1 MCKKGD
7 VTLEMKR
14 RYKRNWYLS
23 NKKRVAEHTR
33 RYWAKRL
40 KIDNKG
46 EKTKKNKLDN
56 MDVPINYQLY
66 CSHQKMAPSA
76 KKVQKSTS

>member
-1 MCKKGD
+1 MCKKGEKND
-7 VTLEMKR
+7 NVNVTLEMKR

-56 MDVPINYQLY
+56 MDVPINFPTKKWPFP
-66 CSHQKMAPSA
+66 QK
-76 KKVQKSTS
+76 K